1 MAAAGVGLELI
12 PVLRSSPEGVE
23 PSLPL
28 LLLVIPPL
36 GARVDVVLEQL
47 PAFSSRSRASCGLD
61 TLSCKAVRGM
71 AVHIRFSNWNLYRKC
86 TKKRLA
92 CEGWN
97 PRDQKAR
104 S

>member
-47 PAFSSRSRASCGLD
+47 PAFSSPFTSLLQGDARID
-61 TLSCKAVRGM
+61 TKRHPRRPTKVRIAEM
-71 AVHIRFSNWNLYRKC
+71 PVLAPV
-86 TKKRLA
+86 RL
-92 CEGWN
+92 N
-97 PRDQKAR
+97 QKGKT
-104 S
+104 